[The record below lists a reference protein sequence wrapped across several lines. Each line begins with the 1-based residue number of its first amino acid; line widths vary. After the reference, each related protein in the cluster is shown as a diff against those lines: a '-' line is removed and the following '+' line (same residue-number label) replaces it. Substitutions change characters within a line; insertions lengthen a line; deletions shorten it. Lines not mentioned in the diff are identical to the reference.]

1 VDPEDRPELRRVR
14 RWFFLLPPLLALL
27 IGAGVGLLLR
37 PPSET
42 SGPDPLEIANTT
54 LLSVREQGRQIVF
67 AGRFAAIVTASEN
80 RLGLTARKT
89 LVLPGQVRYAVD
101 LSRLRRAD
109 LAWDAD
115 TATLTVTLPPLE
127 LAGPQLDFTSAQ
139 EYSDGGIVMAFTD
152 AGRIIDEANR
162 RAAQEELTRQ
172 ARGPLP
178 MSEARNAAAR
188 DVARSFALPLRAAG
202 IEASVAARFVGP
214 DGHETASFLDRPLRI
229 EDRIRARNP

>member
-1 VDPEDRPELRRVR
+1 MRK
-14 RWFFLLPPLLALL
+14 WFFLMPPLLALL

-37 PPSET
+37 PPSAAP
-42 SGPDPLEIANTT
+42 GPDATGIANAT

-67 AGRFAAIVTASEN
+67 IGRFAAIVTASES

-89 LVLPGQVRYAVD
+89 LILPGQVRYAVD
-101 LSRLRRAD
+101 LSRMRRTD
-109 LAWDAD
+109 LSWDAA

-127 LAGPQLDFTSAQ
+127 VAGPQLDFTGAQ
-139 EYSDGGIVMAFTD
+139 EYSDGGIVMALTD

-178 MSEARNAAAR
+178 MNEARAAALR

-214 DGHETASFLDRPLRI
+214 DGRETASFLDRPLRI

>member
-1 VDPEDRPELRRVR
+1 
-14 RWFFLLPPLLALL
+14 
-27 IGAGVGLLLR
+27 
-37 PPSET
+37 
-42 SGPDPLEIANTT
+42 

-67 AGRFAAIVTASEN
+67 VGRFAAIVTASET
-80 RLGLTARKT
+80 RLGFIARKT
-89 LVLPGQVRYAVD
+89 LILPGAVRYAVD

-115 TATLTVTLPPLE
+115 TTTLTVTLPPLE
-127 LAGPQLDFTSAQ
+127 LAGPQLDFTGAQ
-139 EYSDGGIVMAFTD
+139 EYSEGGIMMAFTD
-152 AGRIIDEANR
+152 AERTIDAANR

-172 ARGPLP
+172 ARAPLP
-178 MSEARNAAAR
+178 MTEARNAALR

-214 DGHETASFLDRPLRI
+214 DGRETASFLDRPLRI

>member
-1 VDPEDRPELRRVR
+1 VR
-14 RWFFLLPPLLALL
+14 KWFFLLPPLLALL
-27 IGAGVGLLLR
+27 IGALVGLLLR
-37 PPSET
+37 PPSDAP
-42 SGPDPLEIANTT
+42 GPDATGIANAT

-67 AGRFAAIVTASEN
+67 VGRFAAIVTASET

-89 LVLPGQVRYAVD
+89 LVLPGAVRYAVD
-101 LSRLRRAD
+101 LSRMRRTD

-127 LAGPQLDFTSAQ
+127 LAGPQLDFAGAQ
-139 EYSDGGIVMAFTD
+139 EYSEGGMIMAFTD
-152 AGRIIDEANR
+152 AEHVIDETNR

-172 ARGPLP
+172 ARAPLP
-178 MSEARNAAAR
+178 MTEARNAALR

-214 DGHETASFLDRPLRI
+214 DGRETASYLDRPLRI
-229 EDRIRARNP
+229 DDRIRARNP

>member
-1 VDPEDRPELRRVR
+1 MRK
-14 RWFFLLPPLLALL
+14 WFFLLPPLLALL

-37 PPSET
+37 PPSDPP
-42 SGPDPLEIANTT
+42 GPDPTGIANAT

-67 AGRFAAIVTASEN
+67 VGRFAAIVTGSES

-89 LVLPGQVRYAVD
+89 LILPGQVRYAVD
-101 LSRLRRAD
+101 LSRMRRTD

-115 TATLTVTLPPLE
+115 TTTLTITLPPLE
-127 LAGPQLDFTSAQ
+127 VAGPQLDFTGAQ
-139 EYSDGGIVMAFTD
+139 EYSDGGVVMAFTD
-152 AGRIIDEANR
+152 AGQVIDEANR

-178 MSEARNAAAR
+178 MNEARSAALR

-214 DGHETASFLDRPLRI
+214 DGRETASFLDRPLRI

>member
-1 VDPEDRPELRRVR
+1 M
-14 RWFFLLPPLLALL
+14 
-27 IGAGVGLLLR
+27 AGR
-37 PPSET
+37 TADE
-42 SGPDPLEIANTT
+42 
-54 LLSVREQGRQIVF
+54 EQGRQIVF
-67 AGRFAAIVTASEN
+67 VGRFAAVVTASES

-89 LVLPGQVRYAVD
+89 LILPGQVRYAVD
-101 LSRLRRAD
+101 LSRLRRTD

-115 TATLTVTLPPLE
+115 TQTLTVTLPPLE
-127 LAGPQLDFTSAQ
+127 VAGPQLDFTGAQ
-139 EYSDGGIVMAFTD
+139 EYSDAGIVMMLTD

-172 ARGPLP
+172 ARSPLP
-178 MSEARNAAAR
+178 MTEARNAALR

-214 DGHETASFLDRPLRI
+214 NGRETASFLDRPLRI

>member
-1 VDPEDRPELRRVR
+1 VR
-14 RWFFLLPPLLALL
+14 KWFFLLPPLLALL

-37 PPSET
+37 PPSDPP
-42 SGPDPLEIANTT
+42 GPDATAIANAT

-67 AGRFAAIVTASEN
+67 VGRFAAIVTASES
-80 RLGLTARKT
+80 RLGFTARKT
-89 LVLPGQVRYAVD
+89 LILPGQVRYAVD
-101 LSRLRRAD
+101 LSRMRRTD
-109 LAWDAD
+109 LAWDAA

-127 LAGPQLDFTSAQ
+127 LAGPQLDFTGAQ
-139 EYSDGGIVMAFTD
+139 EYSDGGIVMALTD

-178 MSEARNAAAR
+178 MGEARNAALR

-214 DGHETASFLDRPLRI
+214 NGRETASFLDRPLRI
-229 EDRIRARNP
+229 ENRIRARNP

>member
-1 VDPEDRPELRRVR
+1 MRK
-14 RWFFLLPPLLALL
+14 WFFLVPPLLALL
-27 IGAGVGLLLR
+27 LGSGLGLLLR
-37 PPSET
+37 PPSDAP
-42 SGPDPLEIANTT
+42 GPDPIAIANAT

-67 AGRFAAIVTASEN
+67 AARFAAIVTASES

-101 LSRLRRAD
+101 LSRMRRAD
-109 LAWDAD
+109 LAWDAA

-127 LAGPQLDFTSAQ
+127 LAGPQLDFTGAQ
-139 EYSDGGIVMAFTD
+139 EYSDGGIVMALTD
-152 AGRIIDEANR
+152 AGRTIDAANR

-178 MSEARNAAAR
+178 MSEARNAALR

-202 IEASVAARFVGP
+202 VEASVAARFVGP
-214 DGHETASFLDRPLRI
+214 DGRETASFLDRPLRI

>member
-1 VDPEDRPELRRVR
+1 VR
-14 RWFFLLPPLLALL
+14 KWFFLLPPLLALL

-37 PPSET
+37 PPSDAP
-42 SGPDPLEIANTT
+42 GPDPMGIANAT

-67 AGRFAAIVTASEN
+67 VGRFAAIVTASEN

-89 LVLPGQVRYAVD
+89 LILPGQVRYAVD
-101 LSRLRRAD
+101 LSRMRRAD

-115 TATLTVTLPPLE
+115 TLTLTVTLPPLE
-127 LAGPQLDFTSAQ
+127 VAGPQLDFSAAQ
-139 EYSDGGIVMAFTD
+139 DYSDGGIVMAFTD

-178 MSEARNAAAR
+178 MTEARNAALR

-214 DGHETASFLDRPLRI
+214 NGRETASFLDRPLRI

>member
-1 VDPEDRPELRRVR
+1 VR
-14 RWFFLLPPLLALL
+14 KWFFLLPPLLALL
-27 IGAGVGLLLR
+27 IGAGLGLLLR
-37 PPSET
+37 PPSDT
-42 SGPDPLEIANTT
+42 PGPDPTAIANAT

-67 AGRFAAIVTASEN
+67 VGRFAAIVTASES
-80 RLGLTARKT
+80 RLGFTARKT
-89 LVLPGQVRYAVD
+89 LILPGQVHYAVD
-101 LSRLRRAD
+101 LSRLRRTD
-109 LAWDAD
+109 LAWDAA

-127 LAGPQLDFTSAQ
+127 LAGPQLDFAGAQ
-139 EYSDGGIVMAFTD
+139 EYSDGGIVMALTD
-152 AGRIIDEANR
+152 AGRIIDAANR

-178 MSEARNAAAR
+178 MGEARNAALR

-214 DGHETASFLDRPLRI
+214 DGREAASFLDRPLRI

>member
-1 VDPEDRPELRRVR
+1 VR
-14 RWFFLLPPLLALL
+14 KWFFLLPPLLALL

-37 PPSET
+37 PPSDAP
-42 SGPDPLEIANTT
+42 GPDPMGIANAT

-67 AGRFAAIVTASEN
+67 VGRFAAIVTASEN

-89 LVLPGQVRYAVD
+89 LILPGQVRYAVD
-101 LSRLRRAD
+101 LSRMRRAD

-115 TATLTVTLPPLE
+115 TLTLTVTLPPLE
-127 LAGPQLDFTSAQ
+127 VAGPQLDFSAAQ
-139 EYSDGGIVMAFTD
+139 DYSDSGIVMAFTD

-172 ARGPLP
+172 ARAPLP
-178 MSEARNAAAR
+178 MTEARNAALR
-188 DVARSFALPLRAAG
+188 DVARSFAFPLRAAG
-202 IEASVAARFVGP
+202 IEASVTARFVGP
-214 DGHETASFLDRPLRI
+214 DGRETASFLDRPLRI